1 MATELIEY
9 NREEEV
15 VEIRSATGRGLVAYI
30 L

>member
-1 MATELIEY
+1 MATEPMEY

-30 L
+30 P